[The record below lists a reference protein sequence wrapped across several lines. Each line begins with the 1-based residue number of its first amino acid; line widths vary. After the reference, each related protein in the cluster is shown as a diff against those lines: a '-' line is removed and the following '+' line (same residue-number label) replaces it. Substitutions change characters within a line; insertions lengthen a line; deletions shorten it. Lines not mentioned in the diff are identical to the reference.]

1 MKSITRVLVREKIRG
16 RNPSK
21 ATSMFLRRLSVS
33 TEQMVA
39 SHIFAELGFN
49 FKVKK
54 DMETRAKV
62 FKVLKK
68 GWEMK
73 YLYEDGIM
81 PQATFEGAK
90 HVFENE
96 IFRAIEKA
104 KGNSVAVLFLQKLQ
118 EYNQFIIRHNMALE
132 IKGAEKA
139 KEN

>member
-1 MKSITRVLVREKIRG
+1 
-16 RNPSK
+16 
-21 ATSMFLRRLSVS
+21 
-33 TEQMVA
+33 
-39 SHIFAELGFN
+39 
-49 FKVKK
+49 
-54 DMETRAKV
+54 
-62 FKVLKK
+62 
-68 GWEMK
+68 
-73 YLYEDGIM
+73 M